1 MSSISGITSATHSYR
16 PATQNNFGRLA
27 QDFTAI
33 GGALQ
38 SGNVSSAHN
47 ALVTFQ
53 KDLSGVSS
61 AAATQPF
68 GKNSQANSDFQSL
81 TTALQSGDLTG
92 ARQAYASLQTDL
104 KGTGQTVQHH
114 SSLPVPAA
122 LTAAGG
128 LNVTA

>member
-1 MSSISGITSATHSYR
+1 MSSISGVTSATQSYR

-38 SGNVSSAHN
+38 SGNVLSARG
-47 ALVTFQ
+47 ALVSFQ
-53 KDLSGVSS
+53 KDLTGVAS
-61 AAATQPF
+61 AANNQPF
-68 GKNSQANSDFQSL
+68 GKNSQANTDFQSL
-81 TTALQSGDLTG
+81 TAALQSGDLTG

-104 KGTGQTVQHH
+104 KGSAQTAQHH
-114 SSLPVPAA
+114 SALPAA
-122 LTAAGG
+122 GGG